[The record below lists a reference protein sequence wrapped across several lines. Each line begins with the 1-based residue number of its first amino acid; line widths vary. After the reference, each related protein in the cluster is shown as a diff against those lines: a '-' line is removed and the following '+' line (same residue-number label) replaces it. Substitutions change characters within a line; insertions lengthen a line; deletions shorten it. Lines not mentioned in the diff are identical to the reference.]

1 MSESAGR
8 RDYLVLMSRT
18 IRTAG
23 LVVTDHEV
31 EVPLD
36 HDSPGGPTIDVFAR
50 EVADP
55 EGTERPLL
63 VFLQGGPGQE
73 APRPSRRPLTP
84 AWLDRALRDFRV
96 VMLDQRGTGL
106 SSPVGTPSDGTP
118 AEWASYLTHFRADS
132 IVRDAELVRRHLGA
146 DRWSV
151 LGQSFGGFCA
161 LAYLSMAPDSLREV
175 FFTGGLPPVGR
186 GVDEVYARTYET
198 LRRKGTDYYRRYP
211 DDRKRFERLLE
222 ACDAGRVR
230 LPNGDVVTPRLL
242 RTIGNRLGMDGG
254 AEQVHYLLERDAA
267 SSALAHD
274 LAGALPFNDRNPL
287 YAVIHESSYA
297 DGGATRWSAE
307 RMQPEAFRADPTLF
321 TGEHVFPW
329 HFEDCSALAGF
340 REVAHLLAEHEWPR
354 LYDAEVLAA
363 TDVRCAAAIYADD
376 AFVDR
381 AFSEQTA
388 ALLPG
393 MRTWLTNEY
402 EHNGLRVAGD
412 VVLDRLIGLA
422 RGTLS

>member
-1 MSESAGR
+1 MPM
-8 RDYLVLMSRT
+8 DRT
-18 IRTAG
+18 IRAAG
-23 LVVTDHEV
+23 LVITEHVV

-36 HDSPGGPTIDVFAR
+36 HADPGGPTIDVFAR

-55 EGTERPLL
+55 EGTDRPLL
-63 VFLQGGPGQE
+63 VYLQGGPGQE

-84 AWLDRALRDFRV
+84 AWLDRALAEFRV

-106 SSPVGTPSDGTP
+106 STPVGTPAERTP
-118 AEWASYLTHFRADS
+118 AQWAGYLEHFRADS
-132 IVRDAELVRRHLGA
+132 IVRDAELVRRRLGA

-151 LGQSFGGFCA
+151 LGQSFGGFCT
-161 LAYLSMAPDSLREV
+161 LAYLSMAPDSVQEA

-186 GVDEVYARTYET
+186 GVDEVYARTFET
-198 LRRKGTDYYRRYP
+198 MRRKSEAYYRRYP
-211 DDRKRFERLLE
+211 DDRSRFERLLA
-222 ACDAGRVR
+222 ACEAGRVR
-230 LPNGDVVTPRLL
+230 LPNGDVVTPRLA
-242 RTIGNRLGMDGG
+242 RTIGSRLGMDGG
-254 AEQVHYLLERDAA
+254 AEQLHYLLERDPGSA
-267 SSALAHD
+267 ALAHD

-307 RMQPEAFRADPTLF
+307 RMQPASFRADPTLF

-329 HFEDCSALAGF
+329 HFEDCAALAGF
-340 REVAHLLAEHEWPR
+340 REVAHVLAEHEWPR
-354 LYDAEVLAA
+354 LYDADALAA
-363 TDVRCAAAIYADD
+363 TEVPCAAAIYADD

-381 AFSEQTA
+381 AFSEETA

-412 VVLDRLIGLA
+412 LVLDRLIGLA
-422 RGTLS
+422 RGTLG